1 MAYAFQLSC
10 ESTVDLPYSYV
21 SGRELPV
28 LFYSYSVDGQEYMD
42 DMGRDPQALPNFYHM
57 LAEGKMPSTSQINTF
72 RYLDYFREL
81 LAKGDVLHI
90 CFGTGM
96 TPSYNNAVEAA
107 QQLREEFPDRKL
119 ILVDSTCSCCGYGLI
134 VDEAAD
140 MRDAGKNMEEIE
152 AWLNEKRWNVHHQF
166 FSTDLKYFRRSGRV
180 SGAAATVGTVLG
192 ICPLM
197 HLDHSGHIIAYSKV
211 RGKKNAIKETVAE
224 LLRHAENGAAY
235 SGKCFLGHS
244 NCLEDAMAVKAAVE
258 EAMPN
263 IKGGVR
269 VYNIGT
275 IIASHCGP
283 GTVAVFLFGDERVK

>member
-1 MAYAFQLSC
+1 MRRWWCCIPPA
-10 ESTVDLPYSYV
+10 
-21 SGRELPV
+21 G
-28 LFYSYSVDGQEYMD
+28 
-42 DMGRDPQALPNFYHM
+42 HWW
-57 LAEGKMPSTSQINTF
+57 
-72 RYLDYFREL
+72 
-81 LAKGDVLHI
+81 
-90 CFGTGM
+90 FG
-96 TPSYNNAVEAA
+96 E
-107 QQLREEFPDRKL
+107 R
-119 ILVDSTCSCCGYGLI
+119 DSTCSCCGYGLI

-140 MRDAGKNMEEIE
+140 MRDAGKSMEEIE